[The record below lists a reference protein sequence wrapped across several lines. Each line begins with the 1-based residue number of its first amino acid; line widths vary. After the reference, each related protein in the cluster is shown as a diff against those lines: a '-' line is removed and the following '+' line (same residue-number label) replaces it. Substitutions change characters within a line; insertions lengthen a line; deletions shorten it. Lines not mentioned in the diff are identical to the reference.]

1 MSQKKV
7 LLIVLDG
14 VAENLQEGKETPLQK
29 SYKPMLDAIAKSGVG
44 GLLENNI
51 GLEQKIGPGCGISF
65 FSLLGYDVSEY
76 PGRGYFEALGVGA
89 NVRPTDVCMRANFCT
104 VEEGPLKIQP
114 VPENPK
120 TEMEKQLIVKDR
132 RAGRDTE
139 ALGELAA
146 SIKKINVNG
155 GNVEFYRSLGYRGVA
170 ILNQMDA
177 HFNIS
182 DSDPG
187 KDGMHVQNIVPLS
200 NDPGSQLAASTM
212 QKWSEEVHSIL
223 SKHTANKF
231 RKTPANYVLL
241 RGASQYQHI
250 KPFKE
255 KFGMSGAV
263 VAASPVVKGICKAL
277 EMEVI
282 NIIGASG
289 DAQSNLRD
297 KTLAAL
303 DALRKHNF
311 VVLHILGTDYVSH
324 LKKADA
330 KRGFIE
336 KLDREVFTRIR
347 EYVDAEKTIIA
358 VASDHVSSLQTGEHE
373 HGAFPFAIY
382 TKGIKPN
389 EVAAFDEVSCKEPLG
404 PKTPMQNFMEILM
417 QYVQQ

>member
-1 MSQKKV
+1 MPQKKV
-7 LLIVLDG
+7 LLVVLDG
-14 VAENLQEGKETPLQK
+14 VAENPVEGKETPLQK
-29 SYKPMLDAIAKSGVG
+29 SYKPMLDAIAKSGFA

-65 FSLLGYDVSEY
+65 FSLLGYDVAEY
-76 PGRGYFEALGVGA
+76 PGRGYFEALGAGV

-104 VEEGPLKIQP
+104 VEEGGPKIETIP
-114 VPENPK
+114 TDPK
-120 TEMEKQLIVKDR
+120 TQIEKQLIVKDR
-132 RAGRDTE
+132 RSGRDTE
-139 ALGELAA
+139 ALGELAT

-155 GNVEFYRSLGYRGVA
+155 GTIEFYRSLGYRGVA
-170 ILNQMDA
+170 ILNQMDV

-187 KDGMHVQNIVPLS
+187 RDGLPVQNIVPIS

-223 SKHTANKF
+223 SKHTANRF
-231 RKTPANYVLL
+231 RKIPANYIIL

-250 KPFKE
+250 KSFKE
-255 KFGMSGAV
+255 KYGMSGAII
-263 VAASPVVKGICKAL
+263 AASPVVKGICRAL

-282 NIIGASG
+282 NVIGASG
-289 DAQSNLRD
+289 DLQSNLRD

-303 DALRKHNF
+303 DALRNHNF
-311 VVLHILGTDYVSH
+311 VILHILGTDYISH

-373 HGAFPFAIY
+373 HGASPFAIY

-389 EVAAFDEVSCKEPLG
+389 EVAAFDEISCKEPLG
-404 PKTPMQNFMEILM
+404 PKTPMQNFMEMLM
-417 QYVQQ
+417 KYV

>member
-1 MSQKKV
+1 MPQKKILMV
-7 LLIVLDG
+7 VLDG
-14 VAENLQEGKETPLQK
+14 VAENLQENKQTPLQQ

-51 GLEQKIGPGCGISF
+51 GLEQKVGPGCGISF

-76 PGRGYFEALGVGA
+76 PGRGYFEALGAGA

-104 VEEGPLKIQP
+104 VEEGGPKIET
-114 VPENPK
+114 VPTDPK
-120 TEMEKQLIVKDR
+120 TQIERQLIVKDR
-132 RAGRDTE
+132 RAGRDSE
-139 ALGELAA
+139 GLAELAA
-146 SIKKINVNG
+146 AIKKIHVNG
-155 GNVEFYRSLGYRGVA
+155 GTIEFYRSLGYRGVA
-170 ILNQMDA
+170 ILNQMDS

-187 KDGMHVQNIVPLS
+187 RDGLVVQNIVPLS

-212 QKWSEEVHSIL
+212 QKWSEEVRTTL
-223 SKHTANKF
+223 SQHTVNRF
-231 RKTPANYVLL
+231 RKVPANYIIL
-241 RGASQYQHI
+241 RGASQYQYI

-255 KFGMSGAV
+255 KFGFSGAV
-263 VAASPVVKGICKAL
+263 IAASPVVKGIGRAL

-282 NIIGASG
+282 NVIGASG
-289 DAQSNLRD
+289 DLQSNLRD

-311 VVLHILGTDYVSH
+311 VVLHILGTDYASH
-324 LKKADA
+324 LKKADT

-347 EYVDAEKTIIA
+347 EYIDAEKTIIA
-358 VASDHVSSLQTGEHE
+358 VTGDHVSSLQTGEHE

-389 EVAAFDEVSCKEPLG
+389 EVAAFDEISCKEPLG
-404 PKTPMQNFMEILM
+404 PKTPMQNFMEMLIGHL
-417 QYVQQ
+417 